1 MVKNAGLIGF
11 WDMIS
16 FDEVGS
22 VKVKDTNTMEILK
35 DYMANGRFSR
45 GATVIANASLGF
57 IGNIDHSIEQLVNS
71 PQFDLL

>member
-1 MVKNAGLIGF
+1 VNALWPFRFVLKGLRLTRRNKRVGLIGF

-22 VKVKDTNTMEILK
+22 VKD
-35 DYMANGRFSR
+35 
-45 GATVIANASLGF
+45 
-57 IGNIDHSIEQLVNS
+57 IDHSIEQLVNS